1 MLLDSQIWHKKMRV
15 VWREILFTQIQ
26 SYRSDK
32 TQDKGVTLLIFISD
46 IFPDISL
53 F

>member
-1 MLLDSQIWHKKMRV
+1 MLLNSQIWHKKMRV
-15 VWREILFTQIQ
+15 VWREILFT
-26 SYRSDK
+26 STYRSDK